1 MRKQPLTY
9 AVYRLCADRDE
20 LCTNDVLELLGQD
33 YGDHRMFTASGIEEI
48 LMTGAA
54 NGLLDEVRYDL
65 DGAGCLRNYYRM
77 NEYGRDTVKNFIG

>member
-1 MRKQPLTY
+1 MGKQPLTY
-9 AVYRLCADRDE
+9 AVYRLCAEREE

-54 NGLLDEVRYDL
+54 NGLLDETRYDL
-65 DGAGCLRNYYRM
+65 DEVEQLRNYYRM